1 MEEVEANPGGAHP
14 VAEREAPGGPEVA
27 RRSHTG
33 RMPTRAPRRR
43 TPRLSTTGQWAEDP
57 RSDAQAA
64 ARAGHVLGA
73 NARNEDQV
81 VKAAPDLY
89 PHQWSWDTAF
99 IAIGLAQMDASLAE
113 RNLDAL
119 FAGQWANGMVPH
131 IVFDPHARD
140 YFPGP
145 ERWGC
150 AALAASAPEQPRTS
164 GICQPPLHAV
174 AAKAVVEAARQQGTA
189 QENSARD
196 WLEGFHPKLVAW
208 HRFLVRERVDA
219 KSGLVMIFHGW
230 ESGMDN
236 SPRWDAPYNA
246 VEVGATLP
254 HYRRRDTRHVAD
266 PSMRPTDREYDRYLW
281 LVEEA
286 KQAGY
291 DQAVLAESSS
301 FRVGDVF
308 FTAIF
313 AAANDDLADLSE
325 LLGAGGGDELRNW
338 ASRAREAVQQV
349 ADPKTGLTADLDLRT
364 GQKLQTETVAGFS
377 PLIAGAPSAMRE
389 SLLAELFGPRWAGHP
404 GLRWPLPP
412 STSPGSVD
420 FRPRSYWRGPVWPC
434 MSWLLSWAL
443 RRSGEQDAAEALRLA
458 SLKQL
463 EGVDFAEYYEPFTG
477 TPLGSLRQSWTAA
490 VALEWLCGRTA
501 RPRQDREPPAH

>member
-1 MEEVEANPGGAHP
+1 
-14 VAEREAPGGPEVA
+14 
-27 RRSHTG
+27 
-33 RMPTRAPRRR
+33 MPTRARRRR
-43 TPRLSTTGQWAEDP
+43 TPRLSTTGQRAEDP
-57 RSDAQAA
+57 RTDAQTA